1 MKPFDPDDPWI
12 MYASLA
18 KLWPMLIKRATR

>member
-12 MYASLA
+12 MFISLA
-18 KLWPMLIKRATR
+18 KLWPVLLKRATR

>member
-12 MYASLA
+12 MFIPFDRLWSKLLA
-18 KLWPMLIKRATR
+18 RATR